1 MTDESE
7 QTASSAGNTSSSNTE
22 GAEAG
27 LGDTDVGAAVSKP
40 EGGKTSLSSKDPG
53 TTAASS
59 NVEPGTGPGDKDVG
73 AIGIV
78 VLTFYLIA
86 AILLCF
92 HGLVALWPGP
102 SPSGQIPPGKA
113 EVTPIA
119 TPTPTVAPS
128 SGSVTRSPLATSAG
142 VSTPTPTVSA
152 ALSSDSPTQTSSTAS
167 SPVSTPTPTPSA
179 ERSPIAIFGW
189 KFEIWDE
196 VRLLLIV
203 ILAGALGSLVHTV
216 RSVYWYIGNRTLKW
230 SWLAK
235 YILQPFAGSALAV
248 IFYVVVRGGFFS
260 PQTTFANTSPF
271 GFAALAAMVGLF
283 SEQAVLK
290 LKRVAET
297 VLERPAPGA
306 DATQQNEDSSSP
318 PDETTKAD
326 AQ

>member
-1 MTDESE
+1 MTHESN
-7 QTASSAGNTSSSNTE
+7 QSASSDKNTSSSNT
-22 GAEAG
+22 GATGADV
-27 LGDTDVGAAVSKP
+27 GDTHDV
-40 EGGKTSLSSKDPG
+40 G
-53 TTAASS
+53 TTADAAK
-59 NVEPGTGPGDKDVG
+59 VKPGTGPGDKDVG

-92 HGLVALWPGP
+92 YGLIALWPGP
-102 SPSGQIPPGKA
+102 SPSGQVPPGKA
-113 EVTPIA
+113 A
-119 TPTPTVAPS
+119 
-128 SGSVTRSPLATSAG
+128 
-142 VSTPTPTVSA
+142 VS
-152 ALSSDSPTQTSSTAS
+152 
-167 SPVSTPTPTPSA
+167 PTPSPQVTPSSVSPTDTSSA
-179 ERSPIAIFGW
+179 ESAPVITPAPGLQTTRGPITIFGRQL
-189 KFEIWDE
+189 EIWDE

-235 YILQPFAGSALAV
+235 YILQPFAGSALSV

-271 GFAALAAMVGLF
+271 GFAALAALVGLF

-290 LKRVAET
+290 LKKVAET

-306 DATQQNEDSSSP
+306 DATQQDEDSSSP
-318 PDETTKAD
+318 PDEKTKAD
-326 AQ
+326 TQ